1 MKAQNR
7 PVQAAVNQ
15 LKPVTPKWPIRR
27 WVRIAHLWAGVGLG
41 LWIVMLGL
49 TGSALVYQHSLRQ
62 PFGLVSTVRWS
73 CIGRAFPTLPISP
86 TYAMPGFLVA
96 SADSR
101 PIPENLIS
109 PI

>member
-41 LWIVMLGL
+41 LWVVMLGL
-49 TGSALVYQHSLRQ
+49 RERSRLSALVTS
-62 PFGLVSTVRWS
+62 
-73 CIGRAFPTLPISP
+73 
-86 TYAMPGFLVA
+86 
-96 SADSR
+96 DS
-101 PIPENLIS
+101 
-109 PI
+109 